1 MGKFLRDILLVASVI
16 LLAGVFYTTNSLA
29 NEEEVADVTPEVTQS
44 VDATPTIKRFK
55 PENVKERIQN
65 AKEKNKELK
74 EKKEA
79 RITEMKQKREE
90 RLSEARL
97 KVCEA
102 REKNIENRVEMI
114 KRRAEVIHK
123 GHEKI
128 YQRVDEFYNN
138 KLVPNGYILSNY
150 ADLKAEVAANKENVK
165 TALETAKASR
175 EEFDCNST
183 DPKSQVDAFK
193 DDMKELIEAN
203 KAYKESIHAFVK
215 AVRDLA
221 KTVTPVKVSPSPSEE
236 VSE

>member
-1 MGKFLRDILLVASVI
+1 MGKLLKNFLLLTSI
-16 LLAGVFYTTNSLA
+16 MLLAGVFYASNSFA
-29 NEEEVADVTPEVTQS
+29 NEEDDAGVTPEVTQS

-55 PENVKERIQN
+55 AENVKERIQN

-79 RITEMKQKREE
+79 RITEMKQKKEE

-102 REKNIENRVEMI
+102 REKNIENRVEMM
-114 KRRAEVIHK
+114 KKRAEVIHK

-128 YQRVDEFYNN
+128 YQKVDEFYNI

-150 ADLKAEVAANKENVK
+150 ADLKSEVAANKENVK

-175 EEFDCNST
+175 EEFDCNSA
-183 DPKSQVDAFK
+183 DPKAQVDAFK

-203 KAYKESIHAFVK
+203 KAYKDSIHVFVK

-221 KTVTPVKVSPSPSEE
+221 KTVTPVKVSPSPVEE